1 MDNAAVRT
9 ENRRLMR
16 MDWKTNRPL
25 SEKIVGRLI
34 IISVALFGLTAARG
48 ARAQMAAPSLPPPAP
63 PAAVTAPAAPPEAQP
78 QTPPPPVESAP
89 IYGYPSP
96 YYYFHHRYRP
106 MPYAAPYP
114 SPYASPYAPSYTSP
128 VTIDPME
135 GFHTHD
141 GFYLHVHAGIS
152 ATGFMSK
159 QAGVKTNYVGGGFS
173 SGVAV
178 GGVIAHNLVLYG
190 AFFGTDTTNP
200 DKQVDG
206 TSKTADLGELG
217 VGAVGPGLAYYFER
231 CNIYLSATF
240 GLAAFFANDL
250 NAFRVDS
257 SRSGAALDFMV
268 GKEWWV
274 SHDWGLGIAGELM
287 AASLKDKNTP
297 GLTWSA
303 SGLSVL
309 FSATY
314 N

>member
-1 MDNAAVRT
+1 M
-9 ENRRLMR
+9 
-16 MDWKTNRPL
+16 KTKRPP
-25 SEKIVGRLI
+25 SEKVVGRLI
-34 IISVALFGLTAARG
+34 VASVALLGLTAARG
-48 ARAQMAAPSLPPPAP
+48 ARAQMAAQPLPPPAP
-63 PAAVTAPAAPPEAQP
+63 PAVAPGPAAPPEAQP
-78 QTPPPPVESAP
+78 QPPPPPALAAP
-89 IYGYPSP
+89 GYGYGPPSP
-96 YYYFHHRYRP
+96 YYYYHHRYRP
-106 MPYAAPYP
+106 MPYAAPYA
-114 SPYASPYAPSYTSP
+114 SPYASPYVSS
-128 VTIDPME
+128 VTINPME

-206 TSKTADLGELG
+206 SSTTADLGEIG
-217 VGAVGPGLAYYFER
+217 VGAVGPGLAYYFEH

-240 GLAAFFANDL
+240 GLAAFSATDL
-250 NAFRVDS
+250 NALRVDS
-257 SRSGAALDFMV
+257 SRSGVAFDFTV

-287 AASLKDKNTP
+287 VASLKDKNTP